1 MKENYQEILIDDET
15 SNQNNIN
22 SYTLSNLNEDEI
34 LKAKENGFILIG
46 KTGTG
51 KTSLLNIMFG
61 DDVGKVGYSTQSE
74 TKNTNYYYIKEN
86 IGNKSIYFCLVDT
99 PGLYDSDGEEA
110 DKNQKIEIIKLISK
124 KKIKVKGLLF
134 LSNFQ
139 NERFDASEQMSLIEY
154 NSLFPLKD
162 FWNHL
167 IIIFT
172 HYYGDPDGDSK
183 EEIKEKSHKILSQ
196 LFITI
201 MNKVKDI
208 SDPVNFENLNRQYIN
223 IFSRPK
229 NERQIKNNKE
239 VRNQLM
245 LEIEKYIDLS
255 PMFNKIQVL
264 HLRQYEPKLNSKYN
278 YDCDVTL
285 YLDINENIINKNIN
299 ILNTNSNNNKK
310 ESLMYIDFEEC
321 IMDQEGNLVKKGS
334 GNESFINKYKIGPSM
349 AVISILGGI
358 VSAWWV
364 LWPALSICAI
374 GLIASYIINKSS
386 KNRNNN
392 ETEIIKQIIEKQ
404 NINEEILK
412 KIEDE

>member
-15 SNQNNIN
+15 NNQNNIN

-229 NERQIKNNKE
+229 NERQIKTIKK
-239 VRNQLM
+239 
-245 LEIEKYIDLS
+245 LEI
-255 PMFNKIQVL
+255 N
-264 HLRQYEPKLNSKYN
+264 
-278 YDCDVTL
+278 
-285 YLDINENIINKNIN
+285 
-299 ILNTNSNNNKK
+299 
-310 ESLMYIDFEEC
+310 
-321 IMDQEGNLVKKGS
+321 
-334 GNESFINKYKIGPSM
+334 
-349 AVISILGGI
+349 
-358 VSAWWV
+358 
-364 LWPALSICAI
+364 
-374 GLIASYIINKSS
+374 
-386 KNRNNN
+386 
-392 ETEIIKQIIEKQ
+392 
-404 NINEEILK
+404 
-412 KIEDE
+412 

>member
-1 MKENYQEILIDDET
+1 MEENYQQILIDDET
-15 SNQNNIN
+15 NNHNNIN
-22 SYTLSNLNEDEI
+22 SYTLSHLNEDEI

-139 NERFDASEQMSLIEY
+139 NERFDGSEQMSLIEY

-229 NERQIKNNKE
+229 NEIQIKNNKE

-264 HLRQYEPKLNSKYN
+264 HLRQYEPKLNSKSI
-278 YDCDVTL
+278 YDCDITL

-299 ILNTNSNNNKK
+299 ILKTNSNNNKK
-310 ESLMYIDFEEC
+310 ESLMYIDSEEC

-334 GNESFINKYKIGPSM
+334 GNESFINKYKIAPSM

-358 VSAWWV
+358 VSFYV
-364 LWPALSICAI
+364 FWPALSICAI
-374 GLIASYIINKSS
+374 GLILSYFINKSS
-386 KNRNNN
+386 ENRNNN
-392 ETEIIKQIIEKQ
+392 ETEIIKKIIEKQ

-412 KIEDE
+412 KIEDD